1 MSNYFDFFI
10 ATSTIPCTAILRIM
24 GSGDRLI
31 PTTEV
36 VQHSQ
41 PDDCWV
47 VIQGRVWDVTNF
59 FVYHP
64 GGPECK

>member
-1 MSNYFDFFI
+1 
-10 ATSTIPCTAILRIM
+10 M